1 MNKILSASVRF
12 CSKYRR
18 KFSNREFKLC
28 IEIDNSSM
36 QLLLKQRKQN
46 SENTIYAWCGKMLNL
61 INFQKNSDWI
71 KEMTFYIQQINQALK
86 CQYWQGCGKIQTL
99 QHWCKHKVRLNLVTE
114 QKHPDK
120 QLGSFN
126 YFMLS
131 IHTHGNL
138 YQSIKY
144 TVVKK

>member
-1 MNKILSASVRF
+1 
-12 CSKYRR
+12 
-18 KFSNREFKLC
+18 
-28 IEIDNSSM
+28 
-36 QLLLKQRKQN
+36 
-46 SENTIYAWCGKMLNL
+46 
-61 INFQKNSDWI
+61 
-71 KEMTFYIQQINQALK
+71 MTFYIQQINQALK

-120 QLGSFN
+120 QLGSIN